1 MDGQTPREKPGEDP
15 GDTQGQQTQTDSSRL
30 RSPIPSPPGKL
41 PCSWKSPQ
49 APLPASPV
57 ACPLTPQAEEA
68 GRPHRNL
75 SVREGGGG
83 SGGRRVAGTKG
94 EEWRA
99 GRQRA
104 VATQRPQC
112 LPLLPPGTDINN
124 MYIYLYIY
132 TSGLGAGGWGPR
144 TFPRAPG

>member
-1 MDGQTPREKPGEDP
+1 MDGQTPREKPGKDP

-75 SVREGGGG
+75 SVREGGGEWRRAGSRDEGRGVAGGQAAG
-83 SGGRRVAGTKG
+83 SGYTK
-94 EEWRA
+94 A
-99 GRQRA
+99 PVSA
-104 VATQRPQC
+104 
-112 LPLLPPGTDINN
+112 PP
-124 MYIYLYIY
+124 
-132 TSGLGAGGWGPR
+132 
-144 TFPRAPG
+144 APGYRYK